1 MLANPDITGMGGVV
15 VRRYAA
21 GQKRACQERSGA
33 PPSSKLQIALTAR
46 DAKSNVGAA
55 FPTRSTISG
64 FFGARVEVER

>member
-1 MLANPDITGMGGVV
+1 MGGVV

-21 GQKRACQERSGA
+21 GQKRACQSAAAR

-55 FPTRSTISG
+55 PMRITISG